1 MLIAGLLV
9 AVMMMSGQ
17 PEPPSVPRSATRVDS
32 LSPQSDWRA
41 TYSITSVSKT
51 LGFWIGQ
58 QSSLDRIATEFPA
71 QARRATVLKLDAES
85 KFGAGIA
92 AINDYYSGRFPEWA
106 QLNDKIKEQLA
117 PMLSAPITEVE
128 ATAFLDDVE
137 ARLKGTI
144 PAPIIETLLA
154 FQPRF
159 VSRPGE
165 EFTEGFRTELVT
177 TDNPRA
183 KGVQFMMQHPMSW
196 VTKEPRR
203 PNITFLVRSQ
213 GGSGEAMAMLLV
225 KDLSAEEL
233 AELKDVG
240 AAAFADPAIV
250 QEMGAL
256 FVAAGQM
263 KLAGQ
268 EVPWTQYVMAQEVAD
283 AHVKLFVW
291 SFHFVRGDKY
301 INLQF
306 QVSASAS
313 DSALLPADH
322 VLEKRFDTYEPLF
335 RHMLV
340 SVDFQDRYR

>member
-1 MLIAGLLV
+1 MLIVGLLM
-9 AVMMMSGQ
+9 AVMTMSGQ
-17 PEPPSVPRSATRVDS
+17 PETPSVPRPATKVES
-32 LSPQSDWRA
+32 PSPQSDWRA

-51 LGFWIGQ
+51 PGFWIGQ

-71 QARRATVLKLDAES
+71 QARRATVLRLDAES

-128 ATAFLDDVE
+128 ATAFLEEVE

-144 PAPIIETLLA
+144 PSPILETLLA

-159 VSRPGE
+159 VSRPSK

-177 TDNPRA
+177 TDNARA
-183 KGVQFMMQHPMSW
+183 KGVEFMMQHPMSW
-196 VTKEPRR
+196 VPNEPRR
-203 PNITFLVRSQ
+203 PNIAFLIRSQ
-213 GGSGEAMAMLLV
+213 GGSGEAMVMLLV
-225 KDLSAEEL
+225 KDLSAEVL

-240 AAAFADPAIV
+240 AAALADPAIV

-263 KLAGQ
+263 TLAGQ

-291 SFHFVRGDKY
+291 AFHFVRGDRY

-306 QVSASAS
+306 QVIAGVS
-313 DSALLPADH
+313 DRALLPADH
-322 VLEKRFDTYEPLF
+322 VLERRFDAYEPVF

-340 SVDFQDRYR
+340 SIDFQDRYR